1 MRFALSL
8 VALSLLAGCGDSF
21 SGGGFPQIIVEVESQ
36 SVSNDGI
43 ASFGQ
48 AIQQVVAKSVT
59 VANGGTRAL
68 RIDGI
73 DWEVGPDGQRLKN
86 QYVEIDWRGA
96 VDANTFP
103 RSVDVDNRNSLTF
116 AVEFTPPLGKPLDD
130 FADSVLVIKSN
141 AFDDLGREKVT
152 EFRIVFSMRQ
162 DSAIPRV
169 TPNAYNFRNATI
181 AKGETQEFRIY
192 NDTDLATSPFKIT
205 NVYLETPSAEFTL
218 QNTPSSGTT
227 VLEPG
232 NPGYADVVFKVTY
245 QPKDSVPDTNAIIV
259 QTDVGAGG
267 TLRVPLTSSS
277 SVGDFS
283 ISYSHVNELDFSKVT
298 QKETRSVQVT
308 CDGPGTMTIKAPR
321 IEPAEARSDYTVT
334 AWIPASTAGAED
346 VQVTS
351 WPRGLNVGKAIRFDI
366 EYSPATDGT
375 DTANG
380 QLIIPYEN
388 PNVGEI
394 EIQLLSGD
402 PKSKIVLAPKTELV
416 SVTGSVVAG
425 ETGTRTV
432 VVYNDGNGP
441 LQVKAARVHADFDL
455 EAKVWS
461 LATAFTPF
469 TVPPGGLALVEV
481 AYDLGAVTDNDGRQ
495 VEYLDLTYYDDFL
508 GSDQKK
514 LIGLSAEESKG
525 KSNPVASLGNA
536 ADYAGA
542 TVGAGIDLS
551 AAGSTAASG
560 AIDSN
565 GYIYYLVAK
574 PAGSVAKL
582 NVQAGASTRFV
593 PDVAGSYSFEMFVYA
608 KDGDLYLYST
618 PAALTLQVAP

>member
-1 MRFALSL
+1 MRYALSL
-8 VALSLLAGCGDSF
+8 VFVSLFAGCGDDF
-21 SGGGFPQIIVEVESQ
+21 SGSGFPQIIVEVESQ
-36 SVSNDGI
+36 SIANDGI

-48 AIQQVVAKSVT
+48 AIQQVVAKNVT

-73 DWEVGPDGQRLKN
+73 DWDVDADGQRLKN

-96 VDANTFP
+96 VDADTFP
-103 RSVDVDNRNSLTF
+103 RSVDVDNRNSLSF
-116 AVEFTPPLGKPLDD
+116 AIEFTPPLGKPLDD
-130 FADSVLVIKSN
+130 FSDSVLLIKSN
-141 AFDDLGREKVT
+141 AFDDLGQRKVT

-192 NDTDLATSPFKIT
+192 NDTDLATSPFHIT

-245 QPKDSVPDTNAIIV
+245 QPKDSIPDTNAIII

-267 TLRVPLTSSS
+267 TLRVPLSTSSNI
-277 SVGDFS
+277 GAFS
-283 ISYSHVNELDFSKVT
+283 LSYSHINELDFSNVT
-298 QKETRSVQVT
+298 QKEKRSVQVT

-334 AWIPASTAGAED
+334 AWIPAGAAGEND
-346 VQVTS
+346 VEVTG
-351 WPRGLNVGKAIRFDI
+351 WPRGLNVGRAIRFDI
-366 EYSPATDGT
+366 EYAPATDGS

-425 ETGTRTV
+425 EKGTRVV

-441 LQVKAARVHADFDL
+441 LQVKGARVHADFDL
-455 EAKVWS
+455 PAKVWA
-461 LATAFTPF
+461 LGDTFAPF
-469 TVPPGGLALVEV
+469 TVAPGGLELIEV
-481 AYDLGAVTDNDGRQ
+481 DYDLGKVTDNDGRQ
-495 VEYLDLTYYDDFL
+495 VEYLEITYFDDFL
-508 GSDQKK
+508 GSDQKR

-542 TVGAGIDLS
+542 AAGQGVDLNAS
-551 AAGSTAASG
+551 GSTAASG
-560 AIDSN
+560 AIESN

-582 NVQAGASTRFV
+582 NVQAGASTRFL
-593 PDVAGSYSFEMFVYA
+593 PDVAGSYSFELVVYA
-608 KDGDLYLYST
+608 KDGDLYLYSA
-618 PAALTLQVAP
+618 PAELTLQVAP